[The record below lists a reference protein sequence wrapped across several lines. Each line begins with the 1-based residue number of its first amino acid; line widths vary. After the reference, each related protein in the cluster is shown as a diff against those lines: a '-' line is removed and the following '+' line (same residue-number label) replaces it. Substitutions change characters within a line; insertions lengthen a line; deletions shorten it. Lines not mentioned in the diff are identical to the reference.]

1 MALYNDLG
9 IHLTFSNLC
18 AFYPALDCHRRNS
31 AFYTELQ
38 RFETIAALTE
48 LQIASENGVIIPP
61 NIEEG
66 DRRFIQAAASNDDFC
81 EDSKDGKKT
90 THANT
95 MVLYQSKL
103 SGMFA
108 DENYSR
114 PISKTRKQ
122 NIKEIDY
129 KDLLKVQFIEL
140 SKGVSLPDY
149 NQKEV
154 QNMLVGR
161 LDGQNTCFYQ
171 SFYRRYF
178 MDIGQID
185 T

>member
-1 MALYNDLG
+1 MLFIQRWIVTEEIALFVL
-9 IHLTFSNLC
+9 
-18 AFYPALDCHRRNS
+18 
-31 AFYTELQ
+31 

-48 LQIASENGVIIPP
+48 LQIASENGVIIPS

-103 SGMFA
+103 SGTFA

-114 PISKTRKQ
+114 PMSKTRKQ
-122 NIKEIDY
+122 TIKEIDY
-129 KDLLKVQFIEL
+129 KDLLKVQFIKL
-140 SKGVSLPDY
+140 SKGVSLSDY
-149 NQKEV
+149 NQKEA

-161 LDGQNTCFYQ
+161 DFTAKTPALIKAFAE
-171 SFYRRYF
+171 
-178 MDIGQID
+178 DISWILPD
-185 T
+185 

>member
-1 MALYNDLG
+1 MSCLG
-9 IHLTFSNLC
+9 H
-18 AFYPALDCHRRNS
+18 S
-31 AFYTELQ
+31 ASYTELQ
-38 RFETIAALTE
+38 RFETAAALTE
-48 LQIASENGVIIPP
+48 LQIAAENGVIIPS

-66 DRRFIQAAASNDDFC
+66 DRGFIQAAADNDDFC

-114 PISKTRKQ
+114 PMSKTRKQ
-122 NIKEIDY
+122 TIKEIDY
-129 KDLLKVQFIEL
+129 KDLSKVQFIEL

-161 LDGQNTCFYQ
+161 LDGQNTCFDQ

>member
-1 MALYNDLG
+1 
-9 IHLTFSNLC
+9 
-18 AFYPALDCHRRNS
+18 
-31 AFYTELQ
+31 
-38 RFETIAALTE
+38 
-48 LQIASENGVIIPP
+48 
-61 NIEEG
+61 
-66 DRRFIQAAASNDDFC
+66 
-81 EDSKDGKKT
+81 
-90 THANT
+90 
-95 MVLYQSKL
+95 MVLLYQSKL

-108 DENYSR
+108 DVNYSR
-114 PISKTRKQ
+114 PMSKARKQ
-122 NIKEIDY
+122 TIKEIDY
-129 KDLLKVQFIEL
+129 TDLLRVQFIEL

-171 SFYRRYF
+171 SFYRIYF